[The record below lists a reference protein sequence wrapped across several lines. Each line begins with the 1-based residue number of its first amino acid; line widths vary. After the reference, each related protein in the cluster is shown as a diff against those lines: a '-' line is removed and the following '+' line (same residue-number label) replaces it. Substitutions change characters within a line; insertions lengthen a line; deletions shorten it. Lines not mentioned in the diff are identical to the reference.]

1 MQLEVS
7 VERKEMKKMKDLD
20 LEIAVNKIVNN
31 IWSFDADI
39 FSSIVYDLHLDY
51 LFLVSG
57 LTLENPFCHNQSIS
71 FLIFGASR

>member
-1 MQLEVS
+1 MLLEVS
-7 VERKEMKKMKDLD
+7 VEWKEMKKMKDLD

-51 LFLVSG
+51 LFLD
-57 LTLENPFCHNQSIS
+57 LH
-71 FLIFGASR
+71 